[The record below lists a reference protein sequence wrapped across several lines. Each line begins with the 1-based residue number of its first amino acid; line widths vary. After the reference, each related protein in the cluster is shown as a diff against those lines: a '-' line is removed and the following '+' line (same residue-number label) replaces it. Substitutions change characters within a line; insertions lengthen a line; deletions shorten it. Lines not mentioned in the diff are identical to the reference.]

1 MKNILFL
8 LITSSFLWSGIGN
21 IGVIKGNANMVR
33 DTHTINIKNGMN
45 IEVTDKIITKTKSRV
60 QALLNDDTIVT
71 IGPNSIFVFDAYK
84 FGNKSNS
91 KVNMH
96 IERGFFRS
104 VTGQIGKL
112 APERFNIKTV
122 STTIGIRG
130 TDFSAYVS
138 DEKEIII
145 CHRGK
150 IAVTVG
156 KKIYNVDEGEQLI
169 LVKKSSKK
177 SSDSDNDSFSVII
190 GDNMS
195 SADKLIAQAASGTL
209 NNENVL
215 NTVQKS
221 NSNANT
227 FSEIESEMVVDAT
240 QRDAIP
246 PLEEPIIEFPD
257 R

>member
-45 IEVTDKIITKTKSRV
+45 IEVKDKIITKTKSRV

-130 TDFSAYVS
+130 TDFSAHVS

-150 IAVTVG
+150 ITVTVG

-169 LVKKSSKK
+169 LVKKSSKQSSKK

-195 SADKLIAQAASGTL
+195 SADKLMAQAVSGVL
-209 NNENVL
+209 NND
-215 NTVQKS
+215 NT
-221 NSNANT
+221 NT
-227 FSEIESEMVVDAT
+227 LSEMESEMVVEAT

>member
-1 MKNILFL
+1 MRNILFL
-8 LITSSFLWSGIGN
+8 LIKSSFLWSGIGN
-21 IGVIKGNANMVR
+21 VGSLKGNVNIVR
-33 DTHTINIKNGMN
+33 DTHTMKIKSGMD
-45 IEVTDKIITKTKSRV
+45 IEVKDRIITKTKSRV
-60 QALLNDDTIVT
+60 QVILKDDTIVT
-71 IGPNSIFVFDAYK
+71 IGPNSIFIFDAYK
-84 FGNKSNS
+84 FGNNSNS

-112 APERFNIKTV
+112 APQRFNIKTV

-150 IAVTVG
+150 ISVAVG
-156 KKIYNVDEGEQLI
+156 KKSYIIDEGKQLI
-169 LVKKSSKK
+169 VVKKPSKK
-177 SSDSDNDSFSVII
+177 SSDSDDDSDDDSFSVII

-195 SADKLIAQAASGTL
+195 SADKLVAQAVFGAL
-209 NNENVL
+209 N
-215 NTVQKS
+215 
-221 NSNANT
+221 NSNANA
-227 FSEIESEMVVDAT
+227 FSEMESEIVVETT
-240 QRDAIP
+240 QRDAIL
-246 PLEEPIIEFPD
+246 PLEDPIIEFPD